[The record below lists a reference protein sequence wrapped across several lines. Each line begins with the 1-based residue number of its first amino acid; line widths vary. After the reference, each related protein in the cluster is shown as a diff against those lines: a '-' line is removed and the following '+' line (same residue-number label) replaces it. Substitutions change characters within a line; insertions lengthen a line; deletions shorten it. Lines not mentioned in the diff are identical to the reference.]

1 NHMAQLKER
10 DFFFDNARM
19 ILIFLV
25 VFGHLL
31 QPYTEESKYLSS
43 LYLTIYSFHMP
54 CFLFISGYFA
64 KKAGQAGYLEKVSKK
79 LLVPY
84 FIFFVFF
91 TFYYY
96 LTGKEDSVT
105 FDPFDPVFALWF
117 LLTLFFFHV
126 ILVIVKDYKP
136 YYVLHIAII
145 ISLFAG
151 YSDTIYNY
159 LSFSSIILFFSIYY
173 KHYYVLPIAII
184 ISIFAGY
191 SYNIDNYLSFSR
203 TIMFFP
209 IFYLGYLF
217 TINHTLTLRNK
228 KFVPIAMGVLVIFFI
243 IYTIHPINSD
253 WLLGHSPYMTL
264 EGKLDLY
271 SPIKR
276 LLLYF
281 IILITMFSFLNL
293 VPEKERFFTYIG
305 RRTMYVYL
313 LHGIVIGVIRGFG
326 VYPFKEHI
334 SVMTYIYLILL
345 TSIIVYVL
353 STKFISKWT
362 NPVINL
368 QAPSNFKE

>member
-1 NHMAQLKER
+1 MTQIKER
-10 DFFFDNARM
+10 DYFFDNARM

-31 QPYTEESKYLSS
+31 QPYTEESQYLSS

-64 KKAGQAGYLEKVSKK
+64 KKAGKAGYLEKVSKK
-79 LLVPY
+79 LLIPY
-84 FIFFVFF
+84 FIFFGFF

-96 LTGKEDSVT
+96 FTGKEDSVK
-105 FDPFDPVFALWF
+105 FDPFDPVFVLWF

-126 ILVIVKDYKP
+126 ILVIVKDFKP
-136 YYVLHIAII
+136 YFVLPISII

-151 YSDTIYNY
+151 YSDD
-159 LSFSSIILFFSIYY
+159 
-173 KHYYVLPIAII
+173 
-184 ISIFAGY
+184 
-191 SYNIDNYLSFSR
+191 IDNYLSFSR

-217 TINHTLTLRNK
+217 TSEHTRLLRSK
-228 KFVPIAMGVLVIFFI
+228 KFMPIAVSILLLFYI
-243 IYTIHPINSD
+243 IYTLHPINAD
-253 WLLGHSPYMTL
+253 WLLGDSPYMSL
-264 EGKLDLY
+264 EGKQDLY

-313 LHGIVIGVIRGFG
+313 LHGIVIGIIRGFDI
-326 VYPFKEHI
+326 YPFKDQI
-334 SVMTYIYLILL
+334 SIMTYIYLILL
-345 TSIIVYVL
+345 TSIIVYLL
-353 STKFISKWT
+353 STRFISKWT

-368 QAPSNFKE
+368 QSPANFKD

>member
-1 NHMAQLKER
+1 MAQLKER

-96 LTGKEDSVT
+96 FTGKEDSVT

-136 YYVLHIAII
+136 YYVLPIAII

-151 YSDTIYNY
+151 YSD
-159 LSFSSIILFFSIYY
+159 
-173 KHYYVLPIAII
+173 
-184 ISIFAGY
+184 
-191 SYNIDNYLSFSR
+191 NIDNYLSFSR

-217 TINHTLTLRNK
+217 TSNHTLTLRNK
-228 KFVPIAMGVLVIFFI
+228 KFAPIAMGVLVIFFI

-253 WLLGHSPYMTL
+253 WLLGHSPYMSL

-281 IILITMFSFLNL
+281 TILITMFSFLNL